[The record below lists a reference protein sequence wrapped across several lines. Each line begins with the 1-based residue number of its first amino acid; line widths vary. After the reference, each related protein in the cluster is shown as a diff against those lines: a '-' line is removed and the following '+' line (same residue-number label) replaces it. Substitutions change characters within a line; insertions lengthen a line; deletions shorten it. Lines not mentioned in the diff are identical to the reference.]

1 MFSVYVEDKNG
12 LNKTCI
18 FHDESIDLALKLI
31 SPQLELEDNSAGS
44 FQFTMYPSNQGYGL
58 IPDTTTDHVSIL
70 SSTVRIYREWTT
82 PSETAGNPP
91 YWHKE
96 EIWEGRPLTEDKDF
110 YNGRVIYC
118 EGALSYLNDICQPV
132 KEYKRDDG
140 GDVELIDYVNGVL
153 SEYNKH
159 AASNRQFDTTKT
171 YVNPVGI
178 SSLCTLKDPVASVDL
193 LPTGPDTKDYDVR
206 QIGDTSSKIYYMYTT
221 LTGWKDASKSIYH
234 TMSSYYKTGGE
245 TTKDAIG
252 GLVSTFGGHIKVVT
266 ITDEYGVDHRCLY
279 YTANADP
286 EDAYLYP
293 EGTASLLDR
302 GPQQDVMFG
311 KNLLDI
317 SRKKDGSKFFT
328 VLLPV
333 GAEIGS
339 SYETI
344 ESMCPNVIEDGT
356 ELSYLQSGA
365 DVSLDNRV
373 ECFDAMSS
381 INIHPRGEVAENAG
395 SPIKRKVLMSRFDY
409 KYNGY
414 DMFLDT
420 TTFLRSE
427 TDPSV
432 VNNTYFYGLF
442 DDSAVTS
449 KLGCIGYFYDGSG
462 NPTEGMGYGVNE
474 WNDPPWN
481 ITPPNW
487 SNDGYTNVRVIS
499 MKQMSQNNSMRQ
511 RLKGERISIPRKG
524 KYTFIFSVGDVY
536 AWISNSD
543 GTNER
548 QMPNNLDWVG
558 QGTVVKYPRIFRS
571 PYKREVILQN
581 GVREVPKSQI
591 DWIGEPFD
599 NHGRNAMTTEPYNQ
613 YGHDDTDIIVL
624 NNATCVRDGVPPGAV
639 GFYIGNAKNAYYL
652 DRFFPFSRNDGQPPE
667 PVPSNWT
674 VWSEQEQKN
683 IYDIRKLFTTD
694 FTGHHVARVLVEPGR
709 TYFLSTRVT
718 NMPKPNVSGDPDSWR
733 DPANQI
739 FYASGEIKSK
749 KNVVIFSYVIVSR
762 RKKADGS
769 KWFYEIVDGKTV
781 NSSSVTTEL
790 FMEEIKIPDA
800 TYPERYVTKDEPGW
814 EDTYHMELWFTC
826 DQCYINGCA
835 ELNDPNCP
843 NYEPELYI
851 LDKGAEATGNQSKND
866 YQDKVTVAPL
876 QRPKNPGGVNN
887 YDGKD
892 PSHDDQDYTDNFGFP
907 YEYIVNREMYETYGP
922 IVKRS
927 EYDNAT
933 TPEKLMEYANIEMLS
948 MLDDPSFEVSAADLK
963 SCGVADCDTF
973 RLLQKI
979 KIETAPHGVDQ
990 RVTLTKIS
998 MDLADLSSNQYTFGY
1013 EPTSDL
1019 SAMKEGGES

>member
-82 PSETAGNPP
+82 PSEVAGNPP

-110 YNGRVIYC
+110 YNARVIYC
-118 EGALSYLNDICQPV
+118 EGAFSYLNDICQPV

-252 GLVSTFGGHIKVVT
+252 GLVSTFGGHVKVVT
-266 ITDEYGVDHRCLY
+266 IGTSRCLY

-293 EGTASLLDR
+293 EGTATLEQR
-302 GPQQDVMFG
+302 GAQQEVTFG
-311 KNLLDI
+311 KNLLDL
-317 SRKKDGSKFFT
+317 SKKRDGSTFFT

-339 SYETI
+339 TPETVS
-344 ESMCPNVIEDGT
+344 SMCPNIIQDGT
-356 ELSYLQSGA
+356 KITDVWGGCDIIKSA
-365 DVSLDNRV
+365 DVAPYDVVSTYSREFRNEKD
-373 ECFDAMSS
+373 SS
-381 INIHPRGEVAENAG
+381 V
-395 SPIKRKVLMSRFDY
+395 PIKRKIICIDIPQD
-409 KYNGY
+409 YNGY
-414 DMFLDT
+414 DLFLNT
-420 TTFLRSE
+420 TSFLRNE
-427 TDPSV
+427 TDSSCD
-432 VNNTYFYGLF
+432 NNTYFYRLS
-442 DDSAVTS
+442 DRSAEQSSVDM
-449 KLGCIGYFYDGSG
+449 IGSRDGQGMDYRPYPQDGTTAPTPDWGSG
-462 NPTEGMGYGVNE
+462 TYNNHRLI
-474 WNDPPWN
+474 N
-481 ITPPNW
+481 
-487 SNDGYTNVRVIS
+487 
-499 MKQMSQNNSMRQ
+499 MKALSRDNYKRQ
-511 RLKGERISIPRKG
+511 TIECERIEIPYQG
-524 KYTFIFSVGDVY
+524 LYTFMFSVGDIY
-536 AWISNSD
+536 AWIANRD
-543 GTNER
+543 NDNVGR
-548 QMPNNLDWVG
+548 MPMPDNLSWVG
-558 QGTVVKYPRIFRS
+558 DSPGPTYPDAPYDLMYPNLYRA
-571 PYKREVILQN
+571 PYKRENYIRSGLHKI
-581 GVREVPKSQI
+581 PKNQLR
-591 DWIGEPFD
+591 WHGEGPRD
-599 NHGRNAMTTEPYNQ
+599 GHGANASTTPPYNAYGLDDCDIYEYGPPAGGMNISTANLRNA
-613 YGHDDTDIIVL
+613 
-624 NNATCVRDGVPPGAV
+624 
-639 GFYIGNAKNAYYL
+639 FFL
-652 DRFFPFSRNDGQPPE
+652 DRFYPFRVEEGQAT
-667 PVPSNWT
+667 PVPNAWQNQQG
-674 VWSEQEQKN
+674 V
-683 IYDIRKLFTTD
+683 YDIGLVFTTG
-694 FTGHHVARVLVEPGR
+694 FTGHHVAKINVEPGR
-709 TYFLSTRVT
+709 TYYLTTRVT
-718 NMPKPNVSGDPDSWR
+718 NKGYPNVQGGPEDWIKES
-733 DPANQI
+733 NQI
-739 FYASGEIKSK
+739 FYASGDIKSK
-749 KNVVIFSYVIVSR
+749 KYDTIYAWVIVAYKPWPGR
-762 RKKADGS
+762 EDGYFEAVS
-769 KWFYEIVDGKTV
+769 YKLANQSDI
-781 NSSSVTTEL
+781 TTDL

-800 TYPERYVTKDEPGW
+800 VFPERYVPET
-814 EDTYHMELWFTC
+814 EDNWQNKHHLELWFTC

-835 ELNDPNCP
+835 NLDPNSGP
-843 NYEPELYI
+843 VGYEPELYI
-851 LDKGAEATGNQSKND
+851 LDKDVAESSNQDKND

-876 QRPKNPGGVNN
+876 QRPKTASNF
-887 YDGKD
+887 YGKD
-892 PSHDDQDYTDNFGFP
+892 PSGDNPAYPDNFGFP
-907 YEYIVNREMYETYGP
+907 YEYVINREMYEKYGP

-927 EYDNAT
+927 EYGNAT
-933 TPEKLMEYANIEMLS
+933 TPEKLMEYVNLEMLS
-948 MLDDPSFEVSAADLK
+948 MTEDPSFEVSAADLK
-963 SCGVADCDTF
+963 SCGVANCDTF

-979 KIETAPHGVDQ
+979 KIETEPHGVDQ

-1019 SAMKEGGES
+1019 SAMKNGGES

>member
-110 YNGRVIYC
+110 YNARVVYC
-118 EGALSYLNDICQPV
+118 EGAFSYLNDICQPV

-178 SSLCTLKDPVASVDL
+178 SSLCTLKDSVASVDL

-234 TMSSYYKTGGE
+234 TMGSFYKTGGE

-279 YTANADP
+279 YTANANP

-293 EGTASLLDR
+293 EGSATAAQR
-302 GPQQDVMFG
+302 GEQQEVTFG
-311 KNLLDI
+311 KNLLDL
-317 SRKKDGSKFFT
+317 SKKRDGSTFFT

-339 SYETI
+339 TPETI
-344 ESMCPNVIEDGT
+344 ESMCPNMIRNGDLITSIYGGSDIWDDPTVAYFD
-356 ELSYLQSGA
+356 S
-365 DVSLDNRV
+365 VSLT
-373 ECFDAMSS
+373 S
-381 INIHPRGEVAENAG
+381 IQARERNVDDPDDHYSIR
-395 SPIKRKVLMSRFDY
+395 RKVIVSDIPQE
-409 KYNGY
+409 YNGY
-414 DMFLDT
+414 DFFLFT
-420 TTFLRSE
+420 SSFLRAE
-427 TDPSV
+427 TDSTASS
-432 VNNTYFYGLF
+432 NTYFYRLSDISAQPSRI
-442 DDSAVTS
+442 DDLA
-449 KLGCIGYFYDGSG
+449 
-462 NPTEGMGYGVNE
+462 NGMGYGGNAKPATYA
-474 WNDPPWN
+474 NHR
-481 ITPPNW
+481 I
-487 SNDGYTNVRVIS
+487 IS
-499 MKQMSQNNSMRQ
+499 MKKMSPQICQRQ
-511 RLKGERISIPRKG
+511 TLNGEKIQLPVQGIYS
-524 KYTFIFSVGDVY
+524 FMFSVGDDY
-536 AWISNSD
+536 AMISRPD
-543 GTNER
+543 GSNPEF
-548 QMPNNLDWVG
+548 MPDNNTDWKTQDKVLQYPKFYRAPYARENYIQSGLRKVDLVG
-558 QGTVVKYPRIFRS
+558 QSGDTVLWYGTHPT
-571 PYKREVILQN
+571 
-581 GVREVPKSQI
+581 
-591 DWIGEPFD
+591 D
-599 NHGRNAMTTEPYNQ
+599 NHGRSASTTYPYNR
-613 YGHDDTDIIVL
+613 YGADDVDIAYANYEPADRSRVAGEVFVTSNSKNAWWL
-624 NNATCVRDGVPPGAV
+624 NNFYPFCDIGVPDIWCKDEG
-639 GFYIGNAKNAYYL
+639 
-652 DRFFPFSRNDGQPPE
+652 GQR
-667 PVPSNWT
+667 V
-674 VWSEQEQKN
+674 
-683 IYDIRKLFTTD
+683 YDDSLLFTTGY
-694 FTGHHVARVLVEPGR
+694 TGRHVCRISVEPGR
-709 TYFLSTRVT
+709 TYYLSTRVT
-718 NMPKPNVSGDPDSWR
+718 NKTFPQVKHTPGSQEDRD
-733 DPANQI
+733 DPAFN
-739 FYASGEIKSK
+739 
-749 KNVVIFSYVIVSR
+749 
-762 RKKADGS
+762 ADGS
-769 KWFYEIVDGKTV
+769 IRGGEAYNVFVYAVVVKRLRKDTNTMYYEVVSKPD
-781 NSSSVTTEL
+781 NSPNYMLASASDITTDL
-790 FMEEIKIPDA
+790 FMEEIKIPDVV
-800 TYPERYVTKDEPGW
+800 YPERFAPESESGW
-814 EDTYHMELWFTC
+814 DSTVHMELWFAC

-835 ELNDPNCP
+835 NLDPDAGP
-843 NYEPELYI
+843 VGYEPELYI
-851 LDKGAEATGNQSKND
+851 LDKDLAGSSNQDKND

-876 QRPKNPGGVNN
+876 QRPKAASN

-892 PSHDDQDYTDNFGFP
+892 PSGDNTEYPDNFGFP
-907 YEYIVNREMYETYGP
+907 YEYVINREMYEKYGP

-927 EYDNAT
+927 EYSNAT
-933 TPEKLMEYANIEMLS
+933 TPEKLMEYVNLEMLS
-948 MLDDPSFEVSAADLK
+948 MTEDPSFEVSAADLK
-963 SCGVADCDTF
+963 ACGVADCDTF

-979 KIETAPHGVDQ
+979 KIETVPHGVDQ

-1019 SAMKEGGES
+1019 SAMKNGGES